1 MLKLKEQKSKKL
13 GARMSITS
21 VIKYQIIESKSG
33 HKIPKVNNVHLHST
47 YDPRYEAERF
57 ILENEDNLKNNNH
70 VLLLGLGFA
79 YHLHYLVNYL
89 GNLHQNN
96 YQILVIE
103 PSLKIVTDCES
114 LGLLPSGNISIF
126 SGMEPSDLFQNE
138 EFLEFLVEKPVILPH
153 PPSFNLNLSY
163 FKDFLAFRSNKTLE
177 HIIPQIKSPE
187 IKNYLDQFQ
196 KDATIEFFTNEK
208 IIAKEVF
215 DNPLDFFFLF
225 LKTLREGEL
234 KTDATHTNH

>member
-1 MLKLKEQKSKKL
+1 
-13 GARMSITS
+13 MSISS
-21 VIKYQIIESKSG
+21 VVKYQIIESKSG

-57 ILENEDNLKNNNH
+57 ILENEDNIKNNNH

-114 LGLLPSGNISIF
+114 LGLFRQEIF
-126 SGMEPSDLFQNE
+126 RFSLGWNQMT
-138 EFLEFLVEKPVILPH
+138 
-153 PPSFNLNLSY
+153 Y
-163 FKDFLAFRSNKTLE
+163 FKMRNSWSFLW
-177 HIIPQIKSPE
+177 
-187 IKNYLDQFQ
+187 KNQ
-196 KDATIEFFTNEK
+196 
-208 IIAKEVF
+208 
-215 DNPLDFFFLF
+215 
-225 LKTLREGEL
+225 
-234 KTDATHTNH
+234 